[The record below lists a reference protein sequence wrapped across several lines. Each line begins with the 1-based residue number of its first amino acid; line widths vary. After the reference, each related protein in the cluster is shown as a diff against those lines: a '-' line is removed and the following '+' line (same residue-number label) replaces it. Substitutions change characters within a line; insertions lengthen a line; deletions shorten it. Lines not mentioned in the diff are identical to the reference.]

1 VAGATRGDSGVSA
14 IGLRWVGRAALAAM
28 GVVLVALPWQLSLAD
43 QSLYTQM
50 GQYAIVAIGLSL
62 LMGFAGQVSFG
73 QGAFYLLGAYVAGVM
88 AMRYHWPTLATLVL
102 APFATAAVAYVLGLP
117 LLRLRGHYLA
127 FATLAVHLI
136 FLSLVFTWVGVTG
149 GQIGLIG
156 VPKLKIGGGYPA
168 GATYASI
175 VWVLVVAVALV
186 SLALV
191 SSRAGRALRAIAAN
205 ERDAAAA
212 GIDVGAFKLRLF
224 VLSGGYAG
232 LAGGLYTYQLHYL
245 SPDAFPIVLSVQFV
259 VMIAIGGMGSIY
271 GAVFGAIGI
280 TLLQHELSILGT
292 RPGMPLQA
300 PKVLAIGAFGLILT
314 VVILFFQRGLLPA
327 LVDLTRRILPQLAP
341 AEPALAAAQL
351 PGEAERAAEL
361 GSLRGRADS
370 ATRETD
376 G

>member
-1 VAGATRGDSGVSA
+1 VNATV
-14 IGLRWVGRAALAAM
+14 LRWVGRAALLAV
-28 GVVLVALPWQLSLAD
+28 GVLLVVLPWELSLPD

-73 QGAFYLLGAYVAGVM
+73 QGAFYMLGAYVAGVI
-88 AMRYHWPTLATLVL
+88 AMRYHWPTLATLAL
-102 APFATAAVAYVLGLP
+102 APFATAAVAWLIGMP

-149 GQIGLIG
+149 GEIGLIG
-156 VPKLKIGGGYPA
+156 VPKLKVGGGSPA
-168 GATYASI
+168 GATYAAI
-175 VWVLVVAVALV
+175 VWGLVVVTALV

-191 SSRAGRALRAIAAN
+191 ASRAGRALRGIAAS

-212 GIDVGAFKLRLF
+212 GIDVGAYKLRLF
-224 VLSGGYAG
+224 VLSAGYAG

-259 VMIAIGGMGSIY
+259 VMIAIGGMGSVY

-300 PKVLAIGAFGLILT
+300 PKVLAIGTFGLILT
-314 VVILFFQRGLLPA
+314 VVVLFFQRGLLPA
-327 LVDLTRRILPQLAP
+327 LVDLTRRILPQLAAADP
-341 AEPALAAAQL
+341 PVAAAPL

-361 GSLRGRADS
+361 GSFHGRDDS